1 MFSVWSERV
10 VERWQGERFSDEV
23 KEGRSSVRVDE
34 DRVER
39 GGWMV
44 NN

>member
-10 VERWQGERFSDEV
+10 VERCQGERFSDEV
-23 KEGRSSVRVDE
+23 TEGRSSVRVDE
-34 DRVER
+34 DQVER
-39 GGWMV
+39 GGWIV